1 MMKIVLPI
9 SSLLDGGYGSQH
21 NLKYRLLKINFS
33 LETKKKKKK
42 RGPFIIKRLRYLE
55 GFIL

>member
-1 MMKIVLPI
+1 MGGVWLTTQSKVLTI
-9 SSLLDGGYGSQH
+9 EDQFQFGNQ
-21 NLKYRLLKINFS
+21 N
-33 LETKKKKKK
+33 KKKK

>member
-33 LETKKKKKK
+33 LETKKKKK

>member
-1 MMKIVLPI
+1 MMKIVLSI

-33 LETKKKKKK
+33 LETKIKKK